1 MPSLSHDLAFQRL
14 YEFGVFP
21 VKPQLCSSFV
31 VLELVIGVH
40 AGLTHSLFKQMRCSL
55 EVYVISLLYIERL
68 VRNHFTLVNVYSI
81 KQIVMT
87 S

>member
-21 VKPQLCSSFV
+21 VKPQLCSSFIIP
-31 VLELVIGVH
+31 ELVIGVH
-40 AGLTHSLFKQMRCSL
+40 AGVTHSVCKEMRCSL
-55 EVYVISLLYIERL
+55 EVYVISRLYSERL

-81 KQIVMT
+81 KQIVMA